1 VAREHPRWQDRH
13 AAAPTHRAIQVGTAE
28 GGCARRA
35 SPRRGARPRRRRPRS
50 PLRRSC
56 ATRPVAVMA
65 TRRRGGTDRRSD
77 AAGRAPWSNPRAR
90 DTAWSQPRPRTDRG
104 CAGRAS
110 GLPARAVLPSGRSR
124 ATLCGT
130 PSHAR
135 LEHASRYAGSA
146 RADARACLHRDAAAR
161 DRRARAAR
169 RLVLR
174 SGTTSPD
181 APRADPSTA
190 RRRAAPSAA
199 ARDVPPC
206 RPPRRLPTRP
216 PRPGRRA
223 TSSMGSCP
231 AARARRRR
239 RRLRRWAAR
248 PPPRTPRHTRDRR
261 GGRRR
266 AGGSR
271 RSNGTTGIRRACPT
285 IPICGRP
292 ADAPASVGE
301 RRDAAPATGGEPRHD
316 PGGA

>member
-1 VAREHPRWQDRH
+1 MAREHPRWQDRH

-90 DTAWSQPRPRTDRG
+90 DAAWSQPRPRTDRG

-135 LEHASRYAGSA
+135 LEHASWYAGSA

-199 ARDVPPC
+199 ARDVPAV
-206 RPPRRLPTRP
+206 PPATPSPDAPSPTRS
-216 PRPGRRA
+216 PRDVLDGLLPGGARPSSSTSAAAMGRSSATSHTAAHARSAWRSAKSRRFPAKQRHDGHPASVSHDPDLRPTRRRAGVGRRA
-223 TSSMGSCP
+223 T
-231 AARARRRR
+231 
-239 RRLRRWAAR
+239 
-248 PPPRTPRHTRDRR
+248 RR
-261 GGRRR
+261 GARDGR
-266 AGGSR
+266 
-271 RSNGTTGIRRACPT
+271 
-285 IPICGRP
+285 
-292 ADAPASVGE
+292 
-301 RRDAAPATGGEPRHD
+301 
-316 PGGA
+316 